1 MRLLKSVNFPVCHSR
16 QKKSAVITL
25 TKFFLVMGF
34 LGFSFLVLLLVFQPS
49 EYLVRAQA
57 DENFIQLP
65 SLDDISVPLEETR
78 QNLESSNQL
87 SDQPVSSPTSTLTP
101 EYAPGTIIVKFR
113 AADSIDS
120 AVFKEA
126 RNTYNLNDH
135 KELFPRPGHRQNRLL
150 SNIYT
155 FNISP
160 GTEKEAV
167 DGLSRLNQIIEYAEL
182 NYLFQTTQTS
192 SPNDPLYPN
201 QWHLPQ
207 VSALQAWGV
216 TTGTS
221 TVTIAVIDTGI
232 EWTHPDFAS
241 NIWQNP
247 GEIPN
252 NGIDDDGNGFIDDIR
267 GWDFVVTAVP
277 CWPGEDCLF
286 GDNDPDD
293 FYGHGTGVAG
303 VAAAV
308 TNNGTG
314 VAGICQ
320 NCKIMPVRAGFA
332 LFQGWPF
339 APVSANFDLDDIAQA
354 LIYAADNDADVINM
368 SFGGYATS
376 TFISAAIA
384 YAYSQGSVLVAAVGN
399 DNTSSLTYPAS
410 LPEVIAVAGT
420 NQNDLKTNLSNYG
433 PWVDIAAPGTNIWTT
448 AIPGNNWGCPDA
460 TGTGYGGCSGTS
472 FAAPLVSGI
481 IGLALSKNPSLSQDQ
496 VWTIIQS
503 ATDPLNTLQYI
514 GTGRTNAYKAVLPS
528 TVSLALFDSSMDNLV
543 VPAGMVTNIMGT
555 AAGQNFLKYRI
566 DFGVNSTTSYPS
578 TWTTVQDDTF
588 ASVTDGILGT
598 WNPAAFGLA
607 YETVTLRLRVTDTN
621 QNIWED
627 RAVVRIN
634 PLPPWPTINV
644 SGNIFF
650 NTTWTSGNVYVVQGS
665 VTVNPG
671 VTLTIEPGVI
681 VKFNPDTSLI
691 FDGTST
697 INALGT
703 PLNKIYFTSLRDDS
717 VGGDTNGDGTATTP
731 APGDYY
737 GIYFNSG
744 SSGALDYASFRY
756 GGKYP
761 SGAVSSFG
769 GSVQI
774 HETTFQYNRDAVV
787 QRYGGDLVVDNS
799 LFLNNNIGLVIDPNT
814 TAPITLTNSRFG
826 GNELYDAWLRS
837 SLDFTNFGNT
847 GIGSVRGFWMNPT
860 GLATDQTLNPG
871 IPFIVLG
878 LINGQAGL
886 YVPDG
891 KTLVVNPGTVIKM
904 RRSVLQVY
912 GTLIAHGTP
921 GQKIYFTSL
930 YDDSLGGDSNGD
942 GNASVPAPGDYYG
955 IAIGGTGIADI
966 DSVTAQF
973 GGKYWCC
980 GVPSN
985 GVIRIYGGNVS
996 LTNSRLNNNNN
1007 GIQQTAGTTTVSYSS
1022 IYNNISYGIYN
1033 SGTNA
1038 VSAQNNW
1045 WGTPSGPYHP
1055 TLNPSGAGNQISNN
1069 VNFNPWLAFDPDEP
1083 PPIELP

>member
-1 MRLLKSVNFPVCHSR
+1 MKNHNTFIVTL
-16 QKKSAVITL
+16 VIL
-25 TKFFLVMGF
+25 SIIL
-34 LGFSFLVLLLVFQPS
+34 SPS
-49 EYLVRAQA
+49 EITNIFALEDSSGANFLEKKLYSDPDFGYSFYYPADFILRESLVAG
-57 DENFIQLP
+57 E
-65 SLDDISVPLEETR
+65 
-78 QNLESSNQL
+78 L
-87 SDQPVSSPTSTLTP
+87 S
-101 EYAPGTIIVKFR
+101 
-113 AADSIDS
+113 
-120 AVFKEA
+120 
-126 RNTYNLNDH
+126 
-135 KELFPRPGHRQNRLL
+135 L
-150 SNIYT
+150 SNY
-155 FNISP
+155 
-160 GTEKEAV
+160 
-167 DGLSRLNQIIEYAEL
+167 
-182 NYLFQTTQTS
+182 
-192 SPNDPLYPN
+192 DP
-201 QWHLPQ
+201 
-207 VSALQAWGV
+207 S
-216 TTGTS
+216 
-221 TVTIAVIDTGI
+221 I
-232 EWTHPDFAS
+232 
-241 NIWQNP
+241 
-247 GEIPN
+247 
-252 NGIDDDGNGFIDDIR
+252 
-267 GWDFVVTAVP
+267 VP
-277 CWPGEDCLF
+277 SHGF
-286 GDNDPDD
+286 GDNQFKISTYIYEKPESLSLRDWFLNAPFDPDFPVKINSFTETVINGIRGIRTNTTGYFGITSESVYLPIDDNKILHISVLPATSFTIGIFDEILNSFNNSDGFTNSFQTSIWSVISPKLAHAGDLTLPFYLPPIINSYFDHNSPNYANDGITTVFDGRVGLSSNGICWSWPLGSPTYFAYNDNTGNCLYYNGHDGID
-293 FYGHGTGVAG
+293 FDTGYGDPIIVVADGQVTFAGCSSPPICDQDLGKYVKIWHSGLGYSTIYGH
-303 VAAAV
+303 
-308 TNNGTG
+308 
-314 VAGICQ
+314 
-320 NCKIMPVRAGFA
+320 
-332 LFQGWPF
+332 L
-339 APVSANFDLDDIAQA
+339 LDI
-354 LIYAADNDADVINM
+354 
-368 SFGGYATS
+368 ATS
-376 TFISAAIA
+376 TIYAGAPVTRGQLLGWSDHTGAASGDHLHFMVRNAQTGGLKADPYGWIPGPSAATTTDPCQQP
-384 YAYSQGSVLVAAVGN
+384 SQPCV
-399 DNTSSLTYPAS
+399 
-410 LPEVIAVAGT
+410 
-420 NQNDLKTNLSNYG
+420 NLGYL
-433 PWVDIAAPGTNIWTT
+433 WTT
-448 AIPGNNWGCPDA
+448 NP
-460 TGTGYGGCSGTS
+460 
-472 FAAPLVSGI
+472 
-481 IGLALSKNPSLSQDQ
+481 PSLS
-496 VWTIIQS
+496 
-503 ATDPLNTLQYI
+503 
-514 GTGRTNAYKAVLPS
+514 
-528 TVSLALFDSSMDNLV
+528 
-543 VPAGMVTNIMGT
+543 
-555 AAGQNFLKYRI
+555 
-566 DFGVNSTTSYPS
+566 TT
-578 TWTTVQDDTF
+578 T
-588 ASVTDGILGT
+588 
-598 WNPAAFGLA
+598 
-607 YETVTLRLRVTDTN
+607 
-621 QNIWED
+621 
-627 RAVVRIN
+627 
-634 PLPPWPTINV
+634 PPIYV
-644 SGNIFF
+644 SGTIST